1 MQMSLEV
8 ILVFA
13 ATEFLLSLTP
23 GPAVMVVVSQG
34 MRHGFA
40 ASARGAAGILAGNA
54 VYFAL
59 SALGLGALLL
69 ASATLF
75 AVLKWAGVAYLV
87 FVGLRM
93 LLAKGGAGGE
103 AGDGAQPP
111 APKRSLRLFSQGLL
125 TQLSNPKAL
134 VFFTALLPQFVSP
147 EGRVFEQF
155 LLLGVVSI
163 TVECPVL
170 LAYGWLAERGQRLLP
185 KGRLSTLPDR
195 IAGAFLVGAGLGLAA
210 LRR

>member
-1 MQMSLEV
+1 MSLEV

-13 ATEFLLSLTP
+13 ATEFMLSLTP

-40 ASARGAAGILAGNA
+40 ASTRGTAGILAGNA

-87 FVGLRM
+87 FVGLKM
-93 LLAKGGAGGE
+93 LLAKGAAADE
-103 AGDGAQPP
+103 AGDGAAQPP

-195 IAGAFLVGAGLGLAA
+195 IAGAFLIGAGLGLVA

>member
-1 MQMSLEV
+1 MMQMSLEV

-13 ATEFLLSLTP
+13 ATEFVLSLTP

-54 VYFAL
+54 IYFAL

-87 FVGLRM
+87 FVGLKM
-93 LLAKGGAGGE
+93 LLSKGAAEDEGG
-103 AGDGAQPP
+103 GAQPP

-147 EGRVFEQF
+147 EGGVFEQF
-155 LLLGVVSI
+155 LLLGVVSV

-195 IAGAFLVGAGLGLAA
+195 IAG
-210 LRR
+210 

>member
-1 MQMSLEV
+1 MSLEV

-13 ATEFLLSLTP
+13 ATEFVLSLTP
-23 GPAVMVVVSQG
+23 GPAVLVVVSQG

-93 LLAKGGAGGE
+93 LLAKGDAGGE
-103 AGDGAQPP
+103 AGGAAQPP

-195 IAGAFLVGAGLGLAA
+195 IAGAFLIGAGLGLAA